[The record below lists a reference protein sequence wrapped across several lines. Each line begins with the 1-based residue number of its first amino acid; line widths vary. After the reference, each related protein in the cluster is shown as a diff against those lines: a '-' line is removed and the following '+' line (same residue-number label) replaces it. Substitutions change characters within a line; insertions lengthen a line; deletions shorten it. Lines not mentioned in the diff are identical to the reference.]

1 MTEPRLT
8 PRRAVRHA
16 RAALGLTW
24 RAAPAGTLVDLL
36 LALLAGAAPV
46 AVAGLTKLVLDR
58 LTGAAGR
65 DLPLALLGA
74 GLAGA
79 AAAGVVLPHLRRYVE
94 AERTRAVSRL
104 VRRRLFDAVSRLVG
118 LVRLEDPAYQDRLQA
133 AQQTGHLGPTQ
144 LTGSLLGGAQS
155 VVAIGGFLGVLL
167 ALSPLTGLLVLL
179 AALPTLWMQ
188 LRLNRARAAMVLRLE
203 HFQRR
208 DLFFAQLITGVPA
221 AKEVRLFGLGRFF
234 GERMLDELHGMHRVE
249 RRLDARETRAQA
261 LLALL
266 GAVVAGV
273 GVVWVVTRAATGR
286 VGVGDVALFLAAVPG
301 VQGALGALVGQVGS
315 VHQALLLFDHY
326 DEVVRAESDL
336 PVPAAPRPVPP
347 LRQGIE
353 LRDVWFRYSPEH
365 PWVLRG
371 VDLVLPAGATTAL
384 VGLNGAGKST
394 LVKLLCRF
402 YDPERG
408 AILWDGVDLREF
420 DPAALRKRLG
430 AVFQDFMPYDLTATE
445 NIAVGDLTARDD
457 PDRLR
462 AAARQAGVDGALA
475 ALPHGY
481 DTLLTRIFFGG
492 PDRDDPRAGVVLSGG
507 QWQRVALARGF
518 LRADRD
524 LLVLDEPSSGLDAE
538 AEHDLHTRLR
548 TLRRGRTSL
557 LVSHRL
563 NAVRDADAIVVLAD
577 GRVAEHG
584 DHDTLLAA
592 GGGYARLFALQ
603 ARGYRQDTPPPD
615 ATPDTAR
622 PAAGPE
628 AEPTAAPV
636 AAA

>member
-1 MTEPRLT
+1 MSEPRLT

-16 RAALGLTW
+16 RSALGLTW

-58 LTGAAGR
+58 LTGTAARG
-65 DLPLALLGA
+65 LPLALLGA

-79 AAAGVVLPHLRRYVE
+79 AAAGVILPHLRRYVE

-118 LVRLEDPAYQDRLQA
+118 LVRLEDPGYQDRLQA

-144 LTGSLLGGAQS
+144 LTGSLLGGVQS

-273 GVVWVVTRAATGR
+273 GVVWVVSRAATGR

-301 VQGALGALVGQVGS
+301 VQGALGALVGQVGA

-326 DEVVRAESDL
+326 DEVIRAESDL
-336 PVPAAPRPVPP
+336 PVPAAPRAVPP
-347 LRQGIE
+347 LRHGIE

-371 VDLVLPAGATTAL
+371 VDLTLPAGATTAL

-408 AILWDGVDLREF
+408 AILWDGVDVREF
-420 DPAALRKRLG
+420 DPAALRERLG
-430 AVFQDFMPYDLTATE
+430 AVFQDFMPYDLTAAE
-445 NIAVGDLTARDD
+445 NIAVGDLTAHDD

-462 AAARQAGVDGALA
+462 AAARQAGVDGVLA

-538 AEHDLHTRLR
+538 AEHDLHSRLR

-592 GGGYARLFALQ
+592 GRGYARLFALQ
-603 ARGYRQDTPPPD
+603 ARGYRQDAPPPEPAPD
-615 ATPDTAR
+615 ATPEGT
-622 PAAGPE
+622 
-628 AEPTAAPV
+628 PV

>member
-1 MTEPRLT
+1 MSEPRLT

-16 RAALGLTW
+16 RSALGLTW

-58 LTGAAGR
+58 LTGTAARG
-65 DLPLALLGA
+65 LPLALLGA

-79 AAAGVVLPHLRRYVE
+79 AAAGVILPHLRRYVE

-118 LVRLEDPAYQDRLQA
+118 LVRLEDPGYQDRLQA

-144 LTGSLLGGAQS
+144 LTGSLLGGVQS

-273 GVVWVVTRAATGR
+273 GVVWVVSRAATGR

-301 VQGALGALVGQVGS
+301 VQGALGALVGQVGA

-326 DEVVRAESDL
+326 DEVIRAESDL
-336 PVPAAPRPVPP
+336 PVPAAPRAVPP
-347 LRQGIE
+347 LRHGIE

-371 VDLVLPAGATTAL
+371 VDLTLPAGATTAL

-408 AILWDGVDLREF
+408 AILWDGVDVREF
-420 DPAALRKRLG
+420 DPAALRERLG

-462 AAARQAGVDGALA
+462 AAARQAGVDGVLA

-538 AEHDLHTRLR
+538 AEHDLHSRLR

-592 GGGYARLFALQ
+592 GRGYARLFALQ
-603 ARGYRQDTPPPD
+603 ARGYRQDAPPPEPAPD
-615 ATPDTAR
+615 ATPEGT
-622 PAAGPE
+622 
-628 AEPTAAPV
+628 PV

>member
-1 MTEPRLT
+1 MSEPRLT

-16 RAALGLTW
+16 RSALGLTW

-58 LTGAAGR
+58 LTGTAARG
-65 DLPLALLGA
+65 LPLALLGA

-79 AAAGVVLPHLRRYVE
+79 AAAGVILPHLRRYVE

-118 LVRLEDPAYQDRLQA
+118 LVRLEDPGYQDRLQA

-144 LTGSLLGGAQS
+144 LTGSLLGGVQS

-273 GVVWVVTRAATGR
+273 GVVWVVSRAATGR

-301 VQGALGALVGQVGS
+301 VQGALGALVGQVGA

-326 DEVVRAESDL
+326 DEVIRAESDL
-336 PVPAAPRPVPP
+336 PVPAAPRAVPP
-347 LRQGIE
+347 LRHGIE

-371 VDLVLPAGATTAL
+371 VDLTLPAGATTAL

-408 AILWDGVDLREF
+408 AILWDGVDVREF
-420 DPAALRKRLG
+420 DPAALRERLG

-462 AAARQAGVDGALA
+462 AAARQAGVDGVLA
-475 ALPHGY
+475 ALPRGY

-538 AEHDLHTRLR
+538 AEHDLHSRLR

-592 GGGYARLFALQ
+592 GRGYARLFALQ
-603 ARGYRQDTPPPD
+603 ARGYRQDAPPPEPAPD
-615 ATPDTAR
+615 ATPEGT
-622 PAAGPE
+622 
-628 AEPTAAPV
+628 PV

>member
-1 MTEPRLT
+1 MSEPRLT

-16 RAALGLTW
+16 RSALGLTW

-58 LTGAAGR
+58 LTGTAARG
-65 DLPLALLGA
+65 LPLALLGA

-79 AAAGVVLPHLRRYVE
+79 AAAGVILPHLRRYVE

-118 LVRLEDPAYQDRLQA
+118 LVRLEDPGYQDRLQA

-144 LTGSLLGGAQS
+144 LTGSLLGGVQS

-273 GVVWVVTRAATGR
+273 GVVWVVSRAATGR

-301 VQGALGALVGQVGS
+301 VQGALGALVGQVGA

-326 DEVVRAESDL
+326 DEVIRAESDL
-336 PVPAAPRPVPP
+336 PVPAAPRAVPP
-347 LRQGIE
+347 LRHGIE

-371 VDLVLPAGATTAL
+371 VDLTLPAGATTAL

-408 AILWDGVDLREF
+408 AILWDGVDVREF
-420 DPAALRKRLG
+420 DPAALRERLG
-430 AVFQDFMPYDLTATE
+430 AVFQDFMPYDLTAAE
-445 NIAVGDLTARDD
+445 NIAVGDLTAHDD

-462 AAARQAGVDGALA
+462 AAARQAGVDGVLA

-538 AEHDLHTRLR
+538 AEHDLHSRLR

-584 DHDTLLAA
+584 DHDTLLVA
-592 GGGYARLFALQ
+592 GRGYARLFALQ
-603 ARGYRQDTPPPD
+603 ARGYRQDAPPPEPAPD
-615 ATPDTAR
+615 ATPEGT
-622 PAAGPE
+622 
-628 AEPTAAPV
+628 PV

>member
-1 MTEPRLT
+1 MSEPRLT

-16 RAALGLTW
+16 RSALGLTW

-58 LTGAAGR
+58 LTGTAARG
-65 DLPLALLGA
+65 LPLALLGA

-79 AAAGVVLPHLRRYVE
+79 AAAGVILPHLRRYVE

-118 LVRLEDPAYQDRLQA
+118 LVRLEDPGYQDRLQA

-144 LTGSLLGGAQS
+144 LTGSLLGGVQS

-273 GVVWVVTRAATGR
+273 GVVWVVSRAATGR

-301 VQGALGALVGQVGS
+301 VQGALGALVGQVGA

-326 DEVVRAESDL
+326 DEVIRAESDL
-336 PVPAAPRPVPP
+336 PVPAAPRAVPP
-347 LRQGIE
+347 LRHGIE

-371 VDLVLPAGATTAL
+371 VDLTLPAGATTAL

-408 AILWDGVDLREF
+408 AILWDGVDVREF
-420 DPAALRKRLG
+420 DPAALRERLG
-430 AVFQDFMPYDLTATE
+430 AVFQDFMPYDLTAAE
-445 NIAVGDLTARDD
+445 NIAVGDLTAHDD

-462 AAARQAGVDGALA
+462 AAARQAGVDGVLA

-538 AEHDLHTRLR
+538 AEHDLHSRLR

-563 NAVRDADAIVVLAD
+563 NAVRDADVIVVLAD

-584 DHDTLLAA
+584 DHDTLLVA
-592 GGGYARLFALQ
+592 GRGYARLFALQ
-603 ARGYRQDTPPPD
+603 ARGYRQDAPPPEPAPD
-615 ATPDTAR
+615 ATPEGT
-622 PAAGPE
+622 
-628 AEPTAAPV
+628 PV

>member
-1 MTEPRLT
+1 MTGPRLT
-8 PRRAVRHA
+8 LRRAARHA
-16 RAALGLTW
+16 RAALGLAW
-24 RAAPAGTLVDLL
+24 RAAPVGTVTDLL
-36 LALLAGAAPV
+36 MALLSGAVPV
-46 AVAGLTKLVLDR
+46 AVAGLTKLLLDR
-58 LTGAAGR
+58 LTGAGER
-65 DLPLALLGA
+65 GVPLALLGV
-74 GLAGA
+74 GLAGV

-94 AERTRAVSRL
+94 TERSRAVSRL
-104 VRRRLFDAVSRLVG
+104 VRRRLHDAVSRLVG
-118 LVRLEDPAYQDRLQA
+118 LVRLEDPVFQDRLQA

-144 LTGSLLGGAQS
+144 LTGNLLGAVQS
-155 VVAIGGFLGVLL
+155 GVAIGGFFGVLL
-167 ALSPLTGLLVLL
+167 ALSPLIGLLVLL
-179 AALPTLWMQ
+179 AALPTLWTQ

-203 HFQRR
+203 HFHRR
-208 DLFFAQLITGVPA
+208 DLFFAQLMTGVPA

-234 GERMLDELHGMHRVE
+234 GGRMLDELHGMHRVE
-249 RRLDARETRAQA
+249 RRLDVRETRAQG

-266 GAVVAGV
+266 GAVIAGA
-273 GVVWVVTRAATGR
+273 GMVWVVTRAAAGQ

-301 VQGALGALVGQVGS
+301 VQSALGALVSQVGA
-315 VHQALLLFDHY
+315 VHRALLLFDHY
-326 DEVVRAESDL
+326 DEVVHAEPDL
-336 PVPAAPRPVPP
+336 PVPAVPRPVPP
-347 LRQGIE
+347 LRHGIE

-371 VDLVLPAGATTAL
+371 VDLLLPAGVTTAL

-420 DPAALRKRLG
+420 DPAALRQRLG
-430 AVFQDFMPYDLTATE
+430 AVFQDFMPYDLTAGE
-445 NIAVGDLTARDD
+445 NIAVGDLAARDD
-457 PDRLR
+457 PERLR
-462 AAARQAGVDGALA
+462 AAAGQAGIDA
-475 ALPHGY
+475 ALSALPRGY
-481 DTLLTRIFFGG
+481 DTLLTRVFVDG
-492 PDRDDPRAGVVLSGG
+492 PDRDDPRVGVVLSGG

-548 TLRRGRTSL
+548 ELRRGRTSL

-563 NAVRDADAIVVLAD
+563 NAVREADVIVVLAD

-584 DHDTLLAA
+584 DHDTLLTA

-603 ARGYRQDTPPPD
+603 ARGYRSGG
-615 ATPDTAR
+615 R
-622 PAAGPE
+622 S
-628 AEPTAAPV
+628 V
-636 AAA
+636 AADSVAASSAT

>member
-1 MTEPRLT
+1 MSEPRLT

-16 RAALGLTW
+16 RSALGLTW

-58 LTGAAGR
+58 LTGTAARG
-65 DLPLALLGA
+65 LPLALLGA

-79 AAAGVVLPHLRRYVE
+79 AAAGVILPHLRRYVE

-118 LVRLEDPAYQDRLQA
+118 LVRLEDPGYQDRLQA

-144 LTGSLLGGAQS
+144 LTGSLLGGVQS

-273 GVVWVVTRAATGR
+273 GVVWVVSRAATGR

-301 VQGALGALVGQVGS
+301 VQGALGALVGQVGA

-326 DEVVRAESDL
+326 DEVIRAESDL
-336 PVPAAPRPVPP
+336 PVPAAPRAVPP
-347 LRQGIE
+347 LRHGIE

-371 VDLVLPAGATTAL
+371 VDLTLPAGATTAL

-408 AILWDGVDLREF
+408 AILWDGVDVREF
-420 DPAALRKRLG
+420 DPAALRERLG
-430 AVFQDFMPYDLTATE
+430 AVFQDFMPYDLTAAE
-445 NIAVGDLTARDD
+445 NIAVGDLTAHDD

-462 AAARQAGVDGALA
+462 AAARQAGVDGVLA

-538 AEHDLHTRLR
+538 AEHDLHSRLR

-592 GGGYARLFALQ
+592 GRGYARLFALQ
-603 ARGYRQDTPPPD
+603 ARGYRQDAPPTEPVPD
-615 ATPDTAR
+615 ATPEGT
-622 PAAGPE
+622 
-628 AEPTAAPV
+628 PV